1 MDPGYSKKISLK
13 NSLFLM
19 RFFLNGK
26 TANLLSN
33 QTISYQQ
40 VNLINVN
47 ISELNFRHSSKIIEE
62 IDYNRLD
69 SNGYIL
75 DEVGRFHLPNLYNDE
90 FETISAKIFDVFAYI
105 HSRWFYFKIALITI
119 GSIIL
124 LLIITIIIFK
134 IVGCCRKCKSNVKK
148 NEEKTREKKENVKS
162 VNMIKSFLV
171 KPKEVNSIEVRRH
184 STDSCC
190 FDPATNSLLE
200 RIEKQNF
207 ELYKKAQQNNS

>member
-1 MDPGYSKKISLK
+1 MSK
-13 NSLFLM
+13 
-19 RFFLNGK
+19 FFANGK
-26 TANLLSN
+26 TTNFLLN
-33 QTISYQQ
+33 QSIVYHRG
-40 VNLINVN
+40 NLINLN

-75 DEVGRFHLPNLYNDE
+75 DEIGSFHLPNLYNDD
-90 FETISAKIFDVFAYI
+90 FETISAKIFGVFAYI

-119 GSIIL
+119 GSIIS

-134 IVGCCRKCKSNVKK
+134 IVKCCKKCESIKK
-148 NEEKTREKKENVKS
+148 NETKEKKENVKS

-171 KPKEVNSIEVRRH
+171 KPKEINSIEVRRH

-190 FDPATNSLLE
+190 FDPATTSLLE
-200 RIEKQNF
+200 RIEKQNY
-207 ELYKKAQQNNS
+207 ELYRKAQLNNA

>member
-1 MDPGYSKKISLK
+1 M
-13 NSLFLM
+13 
-19 RFFLNGK
+19 
-26 TANLLSN
+26 
-33 QTISYQQ
+33 
-40 VNLINVN
+40 NVN

-75 DEVGRFHLPNLYNDE
+75 DEIGSFHLLPNLYNDD
-90 FETISAKIFDVFAYI
+90 FETISAKIFGVFAYI

-119 GSIIL
+119 GSIIS

-134 IVGCCRKCKSNVKK
+134 IVKCCKKCKSKK
-148 NEEKTREKKENVKS
+148 KSDIKEKKENVKS

-171 KPKEVNSIEVRRH
+171 KPKEINSIEVRRQ

-190 FDPATNSLLE
+190 IYPATTYLLE
-200 RIEKQNF
+200 RIEKQNY
-207 ELYKKAQQNNS
+207 ELYKKAQLNNT